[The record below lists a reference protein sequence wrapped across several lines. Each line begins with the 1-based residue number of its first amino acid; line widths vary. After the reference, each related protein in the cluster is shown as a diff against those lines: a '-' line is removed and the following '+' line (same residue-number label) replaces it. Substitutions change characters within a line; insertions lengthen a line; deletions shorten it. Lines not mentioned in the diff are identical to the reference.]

1 MDRTDKDT
9 VAVLNDLIATCK
21 DGMNGFESAA
31 DAVETPA
38 AKALFTSRVAS
49 IEQSMSDLQDAVL
62 ALGGDP
68 AESGHAA
75 ESLRRGWINMTA
87 ALAGNDEHE
96 IVEETLRGEET
107 AVAHYREALET
118 PLPDAVRRLVE
129 HQLHG
134 ALQNVA
140 AVRALLLS
148 PASPP
153 SARAASSF
161 DVRPQQ

>member
-1 MDRTDKDT
+1 MEHTDKDT
-9 VAVLNDLIATCK
+9 IAVLNDLIATCK

-31 DAVETPA
+31 DAVESPA
-38 AKALFTSRVAS
+38 AKLLFTTRVSA

-62 ALGGDP
+62 TLGGEP
-68 AESGHAA
+68 TETGHAA
-75 ESLRRGWINMTA
+75 ASLRRGWINMQA

-107 AVAHYREALET
+107 AVAHYRDALQT
-118 PLPDAVRRLVE
+118 PLPEAVRSLVE

-134 ALQNVA
+134 ALQNLA
-140 AVRALLLS
+140 AVRALLMG

-161 DVRPQQ
+161 DVRP